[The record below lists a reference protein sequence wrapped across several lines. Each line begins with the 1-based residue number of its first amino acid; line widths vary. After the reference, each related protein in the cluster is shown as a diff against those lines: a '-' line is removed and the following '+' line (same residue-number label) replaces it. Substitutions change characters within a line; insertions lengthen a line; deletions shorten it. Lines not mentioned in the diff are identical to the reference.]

1 MKLKTKSGQDQED
14 DYDQDQ
20 KADQDYMEPPVNGT
34 RINLDMMRVNS
45 LMLGSSTSP
54 TSDFS
59 FCASLSALLLSVWER
74 QVLKLW
80 NLENF
85 DNAKKVRNPF
95 KHLNPD
101 KCEWPVKIHRSWI
114 HCQGQLSET
123 SQQPMMMRSL
133 GNNQRRGEG
142 TPAAR
147 SRLLLKKVSTD
158 TVLSRIVSSYFS
170 YRSVLLLVCRVVCV
184 VVRFIIMTWVFPWG
198 VSGLLR
204 PPSEAEPGSGRSRSM
219 RAQATNSSKRYKY
232 K

>member
-1 MKLKTKSGQDQED
+1 MVKEED
-14 DYDQDQ
+14 GGWSSKQSRVRI
-20 KADQDYMEPPVNGT
+20 KRTIMT
-34 RINLDMMRVNS
+34 RIRRLIRIIWNPQLMELGLKAELKLYLDMMRVNS

-80 NLENF
+80 NFENF

-95 KHLNPD
+95 KHLNMW
-101 KCEWPVKIHRSWI
+101 EWPVKIHRSWI

-142 TPAAR
+142 TPAVR

-170 YRSVLLLVCRVVCV
+170 YRSVLLLVCGVVCV
-184 VVRFIIMTWVFPWG
+184 VVRFIIMTWV
-198 VSGLLR
+198 L
-204 PPSEAEPGSGRSRSM
+204 
-219 RAQATNSSKRYKY
+219 SSK
-232 K
+232 

>member
-74 QVLKLW
+74 QVLKLR
-80 NLENF
+80 NFEKF

-95 KHLNPD
+95 KHLN
-101 KCEWPVKIHRSWI
+101 
-114 HCQGQLSET
+114 
-123 SQQPMMMRSL
+123 M
-133 GNNQRRGEG
+133 
-142 TPAAR
+142 
-147 SRLLLKKVSTD
+147 
-158 TVLSRIVSSYFS
+158 
-170 YRSVLLLVCRVVCV
+170 
-184 VVRFIIMTWVFPWG
+184 
-198 VSGLLR
+198 
-204 PPSEAEPGSGRSRSM
+204 
-219 RAQATNSSKRYKY
+219 
-232 K
+232 